1 MRSSHSRTGF
11 LLNPQTDT
19 EGGISSLS
27 RDLLIIP
34 TVELVGTSLLIYFI
48 FIKITHS
55 SSSKKARPA
64 LRGLRERSTELWDV
78 YDLRFS
84 YLVIYV
90 DNLDFYIH
98 MSSHTLDLSV
108 VLPSTVVCGLRG
120 KPVRL

>member
-1 MRSSHSRTGF
+1 MSSV
-11 LLNPQTDT
+11 
-19 EGGISSLS
+19 
-27 RDLLIIP
+27 
-34 TVELVGTSLLIYFI
+34 VETSLLIYYI
-48 FIKITHS
+48 FIKIPIS

-78 YDLRFS
+78 YDLRFR

-98 MSSHTLDLSV
+98 MSSRTLDLSV